1 MASEEAIEH
10 LRGEKY
16 AAADPGAARRLL
28 LDSTTTA
35 VALLPACKQIIG
47 DFLSWEPESI
57 WRELE
62 HHKIELPEENRVKL
76 QAAIT
81 LHLVPSFYWDG
92 IVFENTVH
100 AFDNEIPNPEALEE
114 APVTA
119 VAWAV
124 KEAAWVRQWLGDPPL
139 KFEHESVAYTAIV
152 LEREGFLVAPEQL
165 AFAQDLLEKRNRNH
179 TELVETVREQWQ
191 ALDKS
196 KLNSHIFRETPEGV
210 QLARLAMVEL
220 HIQDREKTTEKDLEA
235 LA

>member
-1 MASEEAIEH
+1 MTSEAAIEH

-16 AAADPGAARRLL
+16 AAADRGAARRLL
-28 LDSTTTA
+28 LNPTTTA
-35 VALLPACKQIIG
+35 VALLPACKQIVG

-62 HHKIELPEENRVKL
+62 HHQIELSEENRVKL

-139 KFEHESVAYTAIV
+139 EFEHESRAYTAVV
-152 LEREGFLVAPEQL
+152 LEREGFLVAPNQL
-165 AFAQDLLEKRNRNH
+165 AFAQSGLEKRNRNH
-179 TELVETVREQWQ
+179 TELVETVQKQWLT
-191 ALDKS
+191 LDKS
-196 KLNSHIFRETPEGV
+196 RLDSYTFEETPEGV
-210 QLARLAMVEL
+210 QLARLAMVKL
-220 HIQDREKTTEKDLEA
+220 HVQEREKAAEEDLKA